1 MAKLIRAGKVPCDL
15 QESDD
20 GEGGTCYP
28 FTVNM
33 ERRRVSRNENCRSI
47 SETGPKGKVIDF
59 VLRGKGWCITFSS
72 DVLSENCNQKCYS
85 ITIAVK

>member
-15 QESDD
+15 QGSDD
-20 GEGGTCYP
+20 GEEGTCYP

-33 ERRRVSRNENCRSI
+33 ERRVSRNENRRSV

-59 VLRGKGWCITFSS
+59 VFRKRVGVLCSLQMSSLRTAIRSATPS
-72 DVLSENCNQKCYS
+72 L
-85 ITIAVK
+85 